1 MAKLSSKASLLFL
14 VLALLV
20 FTLKAQEMKK
30 LCDYEMVV
38 STGPSRGPST
48 KLRVILDAIFGE
60 NINTTDVIKRWG
72 AMGPRHTYFLPNS
85 YDKFGVRLPCVEQN
99 FCAILIGGKK
109 GELKPH
115 WYINNITVSTKGDGI
130 DRFKTFRFLSEH
142 EIESLYPFIGD
153 GECP

>member
-1 MAKLSSKASLLFL
+1 MTKLSSKASLAFL

-20 FTLKAQEMKK
+20 FTLQAQETKK
-30 LCDYEMVV
+30 LCEYEMVV
-38 STGPSRGPST
+38 STGPSKGPST
-48 KLRVILDAIFGE
+48 KLRVILEAIFGE

-85 YDKFGVRLPCVEQN
+85 NDKFRVNLPCVRQN
-99 FCAILIGGKK
+99 FCAVLIGGKK

-115 WYINNITVSTKGDGI
+115 WYINNITVSTKGEGI
-130 DRFKTFRFLSEH
+130 DRFKTFRFSSEH
-142 EIESLYPFIGD
+142 EFESVYPYIDD